1 MRVRVPDYFDEFFCL
16 AGACPH
22 SCCIGW
28 EVVLDEDTVRRY
40 QQLPGALGERLRGAM
55 AVDGEDVCFP
65 LEGRRCP
72 FLNQENLCDIHRALG
87 SEATSVTCREHP
99 RFIEDYGPFQEITLS
114 AACPKANELLLGSRD
129 PLTFLER
136 QDNQPMEDGDEWLD
150 WLVPLRDRLLDLLR
164 DRNRSLK
171 ARLRDFLF
179 ITEEAQQLL
188 DSENMAELTVFC
200 SRSWAISSET
210 DAGSGS
216 WEAAARQC
224 LQDLEI
230 LEPDWLALL
239 KQWAQ
244 APELPGFAPQDPE
257 KLERIAVYFA
267 FRYLL
272 KAVNDGNLLGR
283 AQFCALGVLVTD
295 RLSRFVGLPEALRLF
310 SREIE
315 HNEENLDTLLEQF
328 WQTEGLSL
336 SALLAAFGG

>member
-1 MRVRVPDYFDEFFCL
+1 MGP
-16 AGACPH
+16 
-22 SCCIGW
+22 
-28 EVVLDEDTVRRY
+28 
-40 QQLPGALGERLRGAM
+40 
-55 AVDGEDVCFP
+55 
-65 LEGRRCP
+65 
-72 FLNQENLCDIHRALG
+72 
-87 SEATSVTCREHP
+87 EATSVTCREHP

-136 QDNQPMEDGDEWLD
+136 QDNQPTEDGDEWLD

-164 DRNRSLK
+164 DRSRSLK
-171 ARLRDFLF
+171 ARLRDFLL
-179 ITEEAQQLL
+179 ITGEAQQLL
-188 DSENMAELTVFC
+188 DSENMAELAAFC
-200 SRSWAISSET
+200 TESWATSAET

-216 WEAAARQC
+216 WEVAACRC

-230 LEPDWLALL
+230 LELDWLALL
-239 KQWAQ
+239 KQWEQ

-272 KAVNDGNLLGR
+272 KAVNDGDLLGR
-283 AQFCALGVLVTD
+283 AQFCALGVLITD

-315 HNEENLDTLLEQF
+315 HNGDNLDTLLEQF

>member
-1 MRVRVPDYFDEFFCL
+1 MRVRVPDYFDGFSCL

-40 QQLPGALGERLRGAM
+40 QQLPGALGERLRDAM
-55 AVDGEDVCFP
+55 ALDGEDVCFP
-65 LEGRRCP
+65 LDGRRCP
-72 FLNQENLCDIHRALG
+72 FLNQENLCDIHCALG
-87 SEATSVTCREHP
+87 PEATSVTCREHP

-114 AACPKANELLLGSRD
+114 AACPKANELLLGTRD
-129 PLTFLER
+129 PLTFSER
-136 QDNQPMEDGDEWLD
+136 QDNQPTEDGDEWLD

-164 DRNRSLK
+164 DRSRSLK
-171 ARLRDFLF
+171 ARLRDFLL
-179 ITEEAQQLL
+179 ITGEAQQLL
-188 DSENMAELTVFC
+188 DSENMAELAAFC
-200 SRSWAISSET
+200 TGSLAISAET

-216 WEAAARQC
+216 WEAAACRC

-239 KQWAQ
+239 KQWEQ
-244 APELPGFAPQDPE
+244 APELLGFAPQDPE

-272 KAVNDGNLLGR
+272 KAVNDGDLLGR

-315 HNEENLDTLLEQF
+315 HNGDNLDTLLEQF